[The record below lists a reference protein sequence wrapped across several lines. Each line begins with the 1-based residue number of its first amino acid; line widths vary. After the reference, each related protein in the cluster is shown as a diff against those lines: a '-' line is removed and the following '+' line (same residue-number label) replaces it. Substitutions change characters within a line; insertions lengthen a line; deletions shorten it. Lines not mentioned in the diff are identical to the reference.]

1 MGLDG
6 YRVHG
11 QLRRQW
17 GIKFPAN
24 KDFYPILYNAYTNTN
39 TTQIHHHQ
47 RPVQIR
53 QKHGESSRNKD
64 FIETPLVVVRPTQV
78 WETVGKT
85 EESLVIRA
93 RHLDKVLDVTIRH
106 CHQGWKRCHHQR
118 TRYSQNSREL
128 YQSTVRGFT
137 TSFDDYQ
144 VTY

>member
-1 MGLDG
+1 MGLGG

-24 KDFYPILYNAYTNTN
+24 KDFYPIQCNTMHI
-39 TTQIHHHQ
+39 QIQIQHQ

-53 QKHGESSRNKD
+53 QKHGESSWNKD
-64 FIETPLVVVRPTQV
+64 FIETPLVVVRPIQV

-93 RHLDKVLDVTIRH
+93 RDLDKVLDVTIRH
-106 CHQGWKRCHHQR
+106 CHQGWRRCHHQR
-118 TRYSQNSREL
+118 TRYSQNSRQRAL
-128 YQSTVRGFT
+128 SVHGQGFHH
-137 TSFDDYQ
+137 FF
-144 VTY
+144 